1 MTNFLKNKRILLII
15 TGGIACYKSLD
26 LIRRLQDRE
35 ADINC
40 ILTESAKEFVNTI
53 TFESLLGKKIFSNLF
68 TLSHEKEMNHIKLAN
83 EVDAILVIPCTANFI
98 AKMAN
103 GIADD
108 LATNILIAS
117 KKIKIIAPAMNSN
130 MWTNNAVK
138 KNLSTLNKMN
148 VNVFSPQ
155 KGKLACGSK
164 GSGKLMEVH
173 EIIEN
178 LNDIFCP
185 KELNKLKIL
194 ITAGASIEKIDPVRY
209 ISNHSSGIQGYEI
222 AKSLSLH
229 GAEVILVKGNTNI
242 ETPRNIRIM
251 EASSA
256 KDFYEKVS
264 DELPFDVF
272 ISAAAISDWRI
283 EKFSKNKIKK
293 NNNEKL
299 KMNFLRNIDVLKKIS
314 NNKLRPKLVIGFSAE
329 TSNLITNSKKKLTE
343 KNCDWIVANN
353 VGNEEVFGS
362 NYNKVS
368 LITKTKTDH
377 RPKMKKSEV
386 AKKISKEI
394 VNFFKKNRLI
404 S

>member
-264 DELPFDVF
+264 YELPFDVF

-377 RPKMKKSEV
+377 WPKMKKSEV

>member
-1 MTNFLKNKRILLII
+1 MTNFLKNKKILLIV

-26 LIRRLQDRE
+26 LIRRLQDRG

-108 LATNILIAS
+108 LATNILIAY

-155 KGKLACGSK
+155 RGRLACGSK
-164 GSGKLMEVH
+164 GSGKLMEIH
-173 EIIEN
+173 EIVEN

-194 ITAGASIEKIDPVRY
+194 VTAGASIERIDPVRY
-209 ISNHSSGIQGYEI
+209 ISNYSSGIQGYEI

-229 GAEVILVKGNTNI
+229 GAEVILVTGSTNL
-242 ETPRNIRIM
+242 EKPRNIKIVD
-251 EASSA
+251 ASST

-299 KMNFLRNIDVLKKIS
+299 KLGFLRSMDVLKKIS

-329 TSNLITNSKKKLTE
+329 TSNLITNSKKKLKE

-353 VGNEEVFGS
+353 VGIEEVFGS

-368 LITKTKTDH
+368 LITKTKTNH
-377 RPKMKKSEV
+377 WPKMKKSDV

-394 VNFFKKNRLI
+394 VNFFKKK
-404 S
+404 

>member
-1 MTNFLKNKRILLII
+1 MTNFLKNKKILLIV

-26 LIRRLQDRE
+26 LIRRLQDRG

-155 KGKLACGSK
+155 RGRLACGSK
-164 GSGKLMEVH
+164 GSGKLMEIH
-173 EIIEN
+173 EIVEN

-194 ITAGASIEKIDPVRY
+194 VTAGASIERIDPVRY
-209 ISNHSSGIQGYEI
+209 ISNYSSGIQGYEI

-229 GAEVILVKGNTNI
+229 GAEVILVTGSTNL
-242 ETPRNIRIM
+242 EKPRNIKIVD
-251 EASSA
+251 ASST
-256 KDFYEKVS
+256 KDFYKKVS

-299 KMNFLRNIDVLKKIS
+299 KLGFLRSMDVLKKIS

-329 TSNLITNSKKKLTE
+329 TSNLITNSKKKLNE

-353 VGNEEVFGS
+353 VGIEEVFGS

-368 LITKTKTDH
+368 LITKTKTNH
-377 RPKMKKSEV
+377 WPKMKKSDV

-394 VNFFKKNRLI
+394 VNFFKKK
-404 S
+404 

>member
-377 RPKMKKSEV
+377 WPKMKKSEV

>member
-185 KELNKLKIL
+185 KELNKLKII

-299 KMNFLRNIDVLKKIS
+299 KMNFLRNIDVLKKY
-314 NNKLRPKLVIGFSAE
+314 
-329 TSNLITNSKKKLTE
+329 LITNSGL
-343 KNCDWIVANN
+343 NWLLD
-353 VGNEEVFGS
+353 
-362 NYNKVS
+362 S
-368 LITKTKTDH
+368 LL
-377 RPKMKKSEV
+377 
-386 AKKISKEI
+386 
-394 VNFFKKNRLI
+394 RLQT
-404 S
+404 

>member
-1 MTNFLKNKRILLII
+1 MTNFLKNKKILLIV

-26 LIRRLQDRE
+26 LIRRLQDRG

-155 KGKLACGSK
+155 RGRLACGSK
-164 GSGKLMEVH
+164 GSGKLMEIH
-173 EIIEN
+173 EIVEN

-194 ITAGASIEKIDPVRY
+194 VTAGASIERIDPVRY
-209 ISNHSSGIQGYEI
+209 ISNYSSGIQGYEI

-229 GAEVILVKGNTNI
+229 GAEVILVTGSTNL
-242 ETPRNIRIM
+242 EKPRNIKIVD
-251 EASSA
+251 ASST
-256 KDFYEKVS
+256 KDFYKKVS

-299 KMNFLRNIDVLKKIS
+299 KLGFLRSMDVLKKIS
-314 NNKLRPKLVIGFSAE
+314 NNKLRPQLVIGFSAE
-329 TSNLITNSKKKLTE
+329 TSNLITNSKKKLNE

-353 VGNEEVFGS
+353 VGIEEVFGS

-368 LITKTKTDH
+368 LITKTKTNH
-377 RPKMKKSEV
+377 WPKMKKSDV

-394 VNFFKKNRLI
+394 VNFFKKK
-404 S
+404 

>member
-185 KELNKLKIL
+185 KELNKLKII

-264 DELPFDVF
+264 YELPFDVF

-377 RPKMKKSEV
+377 WPKMKKSEV

>member
-242 ETPRNIRIM
+242 ETSRNIRIM

-377 RPKMKKSEV
+377 WPKMKKSEV

>member
-1 MTNFLKNKRILLII
+1 MTNFLKNKKILLIV

-26 LIRRLQDRE
+26 LIRRLQDRG

-155 KGKLACGSK
+155 RGRLACGSK
-164 GSGKLMEVH
+164 GSGKLMEIH
-173 EIIEN
+173 EIVEN

-194 ITAGASIEKIDPVRY
+194 VTAGASIERIDPVRY
-209 ISNHSSGIQGYEI
+209 ISNYSSGIQGYEI

-229 GAEVILVKGNTNI
+229 GAQVILVTGSTNL
-242 ETPRNIRIM
+242 EKPRNIKIVD
-251 EASSA
+251 ASST

-299 KMNFLRNIDVLKKIS
+299 KLGFLRSIDVLKKIS

-329 TSNLITNSKKKLTE
+329 TSNLITNSKKKLNE

-353 VGNEEVFGS
+353 VGIEEVFGS

-368 LITKTKTDH
+368 LITKTKTNH
-377 RPKMKKSEV
+377 WPKMKKSDV

-394 VNFFKKNRLI
+394 VNFFKKK
-404 S
+404 

>member
-1 MTNFLKNKRILLII
+1 MTNFLKNKKILLIV

-26 LIRRLQDRE
+26 LIRRLQDRG

-155 KGKLACGSK
+155 RGRLACGSK
-164 GSGKLMEVH
+164 GSGKLMEIH
-173 EIIEN
+173 EIVEN

-194 ITAGASIEKIDPVRY
+194 VTAGASIERIDPVRY
-209 ISNHSSGIQGYEI
+209 ISNYSSGIQGYEI

-229 GAEVILVKGNTNI
+229 GAEVILVTGSTNL
-242 ETPRNIRIM
+242 EKPRNIKIVD
-251 EASSA
+251 ASST

-299 KMNFLRNIDVLKKIS
+299 KLGFLRSMDVLKKIS
-314 NNKLRPKLVIGFSAE
+314 NNKLRPQLVIGFSAE
-329 TSNLITNSKKKLTE
+329 TSNLITNSKKKLNE

-353 VGNEEVFGS
+353 VGIEEVFGS

-368 LITKTKTDH
+368 LITKTKTNH
-377 RPKMKKSEV
+377 WPKMKKSDV

-394 VNFFKKNRLI
+394 VNFFKKK
-404 S
+404 